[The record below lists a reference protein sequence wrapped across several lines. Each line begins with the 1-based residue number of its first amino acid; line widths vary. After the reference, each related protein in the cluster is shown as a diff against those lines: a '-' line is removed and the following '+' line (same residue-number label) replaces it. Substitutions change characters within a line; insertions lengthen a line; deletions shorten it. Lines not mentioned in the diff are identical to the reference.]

1 MSMQQQTVSQTPL
14 LQGAIAVGSEE
25 THWYAVHTRCQH
37 EKKVARQLT
46 DKGIVSF
53 LPLLSLT
60 RRWSDRN
67 KVVEMPLFPGY
78 LFVRLKLSVESR
90 LPVLQ
95 ASGVAGF
102 VGVRGWGTP
111 IPDKQIEDVQTLLS
125 RKVLFEPHPFLCE
138 GLRVRVRGGCLDG
151 IEGILVE
158 RLSDRSL
165 VLSVEPIQRSLVIHI
180 ADYDFEPIEAFTGTT
195 P

>member
-1 MSMQQQTVSQTPL
+1 MHTQQQTSTHMPMPMPQ
-14 LQGAIAVGSEE
+14 AIQ
-25 THWYAVHTRCQH
+25 WYAVHTRSQH

-46 DKGIVSF
+46 DKGVTNF
-53 LPLLSLT
+53 LPIQSLT

-78 LFVRLKLSVESR
+78 VFVRISLSAESR

-111 IPDKQIEDVQTLLS
+111 IPDKQIEDLQQLLS
-125 RKVLFEPHPFLCE
+125 RKVPFECYPFLRE
-138 GLRVRVRGGCLDG
+138 GRRVRVRGGCLDG
-151 IEGILVE
+151 IEAILVQ
-158 RLSDRSL
+158 RISDRDL
-165 VLSVEPIQRSLVIHI
+165 VLSVEPIQRSLVIRLD
-180 ADYDFEPIEAFTGTT
+180 DYDVEPV
-195 P
+195 